1 MYSVDT
7 SAILHAWLRAY
18 PPSNFPAFWRRIDDL
33 INAGDVVV
41 TEEVLIELERK
52 DDDVYKW
59 AKVRNQMVMTTDG
72 PVQVVVQE
80 ILGTHPRLLDTRKSR
95 SSADP
100 FVIALAKINGAT
112 VLTQESRSNRDSKP
126 NIPDVCSA
134 LGIPCIDLLQLIR
147 EQQWVF

>member
-18 PPSNFPAFWRRIDDL
+18 PPANFPAFWSKLDEL
-33 INAGDVVV
+33 INTGELIA
-41 TEEVLIELERK
+41 TEEVLIEIERK

-59 AKVRNQMVMTTDG
+59 AKSRNQMFITIDQ
-72 PVQVVVQE
+72 PVQLAVQQ
-80 ILGTHPRLLDTRKSR
+80 ILRTHSRLLDTRKSR

-100 FVIALAKINGAT
+100 FVIALAKIKAGT
-112 VLTQESRSNRDSKP
+112 VLTQESRSNNASKP

-134 LGIPCIDLLQLIR
+134 LSIPCIDLLQLIR
-147 EQQWVF
+147 DKGWVF